1 MNVSLK
7 RVYAPPAPGGGRHGD
22 GMRILVDRLW
32 PRGVRKADAHID
44 LWLRDIAPSPAL
56 RTWFGHDPE
65 KWAEFR
71 KRYRAELA
79 EPPAQAALAELR
91 ALCRQGKVT
100 LVFGARDEEHNHAVV
115 LQRLLKRQA

>member
-65 KWAEFR
+65 KWAEFQ
-71 KRYRAELA
+71 KKYRAELK

-115 LQRLLKRQA
+115 LQRLLSHA